1 MVARCP
7 STHGQGGQSALLL
20 REVLRPGLLSRRMD
34 MDADCRIIDTTQA
47 TQGII
52 DMTQAT
58 QGTSFI
64 HAAAH
69 SP

>member
-1 MVARCP
+1 MGR
-7 STHGQGGQSALLL
+7 GGQSALLL
-20 REVLRPGLLSRRMD
+20 REVLRPGLPRRRMD
-34 MDADCRIIDTTQA
+34 MDAYCRIIDTTQA

-52 DMTQAT
+52 DTTQAT